1 MGCIWNYYCPSR
13 KNVLAKMNESVT
25 DKTELTDDEI
35 LAISMDNTYKLII
48 SNYDYQELEE
58 RGAYWLL
65 KNADSLSAL
74 KNVIS
79 YYEGVEDFERCAE
92 LFEILKN
99 REQKLEDNG

>member
-13 KNVLAKMNESVT
+13 KNVLAKMSESLI
-25 DKTELTDDEI
+25 KEELTDEEI

-48 SNYDYQELEE
+48 SDYDYEAMEAS
-58 RGAYWLL
+58 GGYWLL
-65 KNADSLSAL
+65 KNADSVSAL

-92 LFEILKN
+92 LFEILKK
-99 REQKLEDNG
+99 REQNLEDHG